1 MMTSINDIEHR
12 ASKLL
17 ILMGI
22 ALLAAIA
29 LLALNN
35 LVLRDNTKKLEFRP
49 AIEDTRGNKII
60 GPPALIVSSAIQ
72 ERLNK

>member
-1 MMTSINDIEHR
+1 MMTSINDIERR

-17 ILMGI
+17 IIMGI
-22 ALLAAIA
+22 ALLAAIV

-35 LVLRDNTKKLEFRP
+35 LVLRDTPGITEFRP
-49 AIEDTRGNKII
+49 AIKDTRGNKII
-60 GPPALIVSSAIQ
+60 GPPALIVSPAIQ

>member
-1 MMTSINDIEHR
+1 MMSINDIERR

-22 ALLAAIA
+22 VLLAAIV
-29 LLALNN
+29 LLAINN
-35 LVLRDNTKKLEFRP
+35 LVLRDTTGMSEFRP
-49 AIEDTRGNKII
+49 AIVDTRGNKII
-60 GPPALIVSSAIQ
+60 GPPAMIVSPAIQ